1 MTEWSL
7 SSDAFQRLLSV
18 LDADPDSAARAYERL
33 RVRTIGL
40 FRWWGAAD
48 ADALADAALDRV
60 ARKLSEGTSVRGEA
74 IGAYVR
80 GVARMILHESR
91 RADERRAAAAA
102 VPPPAAADERV
113 LGCLDSCLA
122 RLETPERDLV
132 LRYYADGKAADV
144 RRRLSVDMGVSPG
157 ALRLRAHRLRVQLEG
172 CVSGCAALHETFSVV
187 PSFRSEARPE

>member
-18 LDADPDSAARAYERL
+18 LDADPDGAGKAYERL
-33 RVRTIGL
+33 RLRTIGL
-40 FRWWGAAD
+40 FRWWGAPD

-60 ARKLSEGTSVRGEA
+60 ARKLSEGAPVPGQA

-80 GVARMILHESR
+80 GVARMILLESR

-144 RRRLSVDMGVSPG
+144 RRRLSVEMGVTPG

-172 CVSGCAALHETFSVV
+172 CVSGCSGRHETFSAAE
-187 PSFRSEARPE
+187 SFLSGSRPE